1 MEEKNWGRGDVDR
14 EGTGVEVAV
23 DGTEYLSEPPGRKLG
38 PNAVELKAGKGKLVL
53 GWEWVL
59 KVSVDSALI
68 ELS

>member
-1 MEEKNWGRGDVDR
+1 M
-14 EGTGVEVAV
+14 EVAV
-23 DGTEYLSEPPGRKLG
+23 DGTEDLSEPPGRKLG